1 MTAISSSRWRFTSRT
16 ESSEPITRVVVPAAL
31 RTTKLYKKSWD
42 TSAAFVSGLL
52 SDAPTIPQDGSSP
65 SMLST

>member
-16 ESSEPITRVVVPAAL
+16 QSSEPITRVVVPAAL

-42 TSAAFVSGLL
+42 ARACWYRAF
-52 SDAPTIPQDGSSP
+52 
-65 SMLST
+65 